1 MINNLDLFAGIGAWH
16 HAGNIVSKVFN
27 YLPPNFLP
35 TISVEINEFV
45 NEIRNKKFTTIG
57 YKDVRDFNIK
67 VENLRFLYMSFPCNG
82 TSQRG
87 KREGLLNKHSSLFW
101 EGLRIVQQSKPK
113 FILIEQPEGIIHNGL
128 VTVVSEIEQLGYKTA
143 VIVLSARAFG
153 LPQRRNRVFVIASDS
168 HDLQHSVYSKQGWSN
183 RFRETFETVRTY
195 ALETQIK
202 SGFCE
207 KVNGI
212 YSLRSDYCHDAGIEN
227 YKGRHLEINSYA
239 MSIVPYCAAVPIAF
253 LEGINDCF

>member
-1 MINNLDLFAGIGAWH
+1 MINNLDLFSGIGAWH
-16 HAGNIVSKVFN
+16 HAGNIVSDLFG
-27 YLPPNFLP
+27 YSSSNFLP
-35 TISVEINEFV
+35 TISVENNEFV

-57 YKDVRDFNIK
+57 HKDVRDFDLTVN
-67 VENLRFLYMSFPCNG
+67 NLRFLYMSFPCNG

-101 EGLRIVQQSKPK
+101 EGLRIIKQNKPK
-113 FILIEQPEGIIHNGL
+113 FILIEQPEGIIHNGIE
-128 VTVVSEIEQLGYKTA
+128 TVVSEVEKVGYFTA

-153 LPQRRNRVFVIASDS
+153 LPQRRNRVFIIASDS
-168 HDLQHSVYSKQGWSN
+168 HDLQHCIYSQQSWSN
-183 RFRETFETVRTY
+183 RFRATFETIRNHSI
-195 ALETQIK
+195 ASQIK

-253 LEGINDCF
+253 LEGIDDCF